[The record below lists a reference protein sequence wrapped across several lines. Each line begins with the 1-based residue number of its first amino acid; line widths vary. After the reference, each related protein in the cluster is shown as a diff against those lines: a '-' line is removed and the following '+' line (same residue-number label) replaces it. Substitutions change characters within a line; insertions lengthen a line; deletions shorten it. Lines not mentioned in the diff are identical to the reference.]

1 MEKVTVN
8 KRDVSV
14 LLEDL
19 AAVRNEVLRYIKEP
33 NELVKQDLLNIVSES
48 LQDAAM
54 LAASA
59 LRENQEERSINR
71 KHVTAMSCG
80 VFFVMYG
87 LQNTQ

>member
-19 AAVRNEVLRYIKEP
+19 SAVRNAVLGYIKEP
-33 NELVKQDLLNIVSES
+33 NELVKQDLLDIVSES

-59 LRENQEERSINR
+59 LSENQE
-71 KHVTAMSCG
+71 
-80 VFFVMYG
+80 
-87 LQNTQ
+87 